1 MSEHGL
7 RGSGRPR
14 SSGLT
19 PWLTVIVSALGS
31 AAAVAAVG
39 SFCAIIYPILREL
52 RAERLPG
59 ENGSEER
66 MLGFWSILVIS
77 VLAGCIS
84 WIFSWV
90 LTYLDSYQHGM
101 AFPSLLSLPDFRDA
115 SSHGF
120 NMSYGLAVLN
130 GIMVMLTVVYSLC

>member
-19 PWLTVIVSALGS
+19 PWLTVILSALGS

-59 ENGSEER
+59 ENGSEKR

-101 AFPSLLSLPDFRDA
+101 AFPSLLSLPDFRKLQVDVLHVETEQEA
-115 SSHGF
+115 SDGATAACCNLDLLS
-120 NMSYGLAVLN
+120 
-130 GIMVMLTVVYSLC
+130 